1 MFMSTYI
8 SYVVLYANTIGL
20 GSELGL
26 GLGLHESYDSELIL
40 EIKWVILVE
49 EIMNIIICCLVLVL
63 TIFNDGA
70 YLTFL
75 KVDLR

>member
-8 SYVVLYANTIGL
+8 IYVVLYANTIGL
-20 GSELGL
+20 GSGLGL
-26 GLGLHESYDSELIL
+26 ELGLHESYDSELIL